1 MSSLRVYYN
10 PACSKCRELRAL
22 LEQRGVAF
30 ETVAYLETPP
40 SVEELLDVARKL
52 GGSPLQLVRV
62 KDEAFASSGL
72 SANSSAREVAEA
84 LAKSPRLL
92 ERPIVVDGERAL
104 VARPA
109 ETVLALRASEG
120 EESA

>member
-1 MSSLRVYYN
+1 MAPMRVYYN

-22 LEQRGVAF
+22 LEARSVAF
-30 ETVAYLETPP
+30 EIVEYLKTPP
-40 SVEELLDVARKL
+40 SLEELLELARKL
-52 GGSPLQLVRV
+52 GGSPLQLVRI

-72 SANSSAREVAEA
+72 SESSGPRAVAEA
-84 LAKSPRLL
+84 LVKTPRLL

-109 ETVLALRASEG
+109 EKVLALL
-120 EESA
+120 